1 MKRKKETKNKP
12 ENTDFVLIQE
22 APVLPFSAFLTDS
35 FGRRH
40 NYLRISLTE
49 RCNLRCGYCMPAQGV
64 DLTPT
69 EQLLTADEIVRIAGL
84 FVAEGVDK
92 IRLTGG
98 EPTVRADIVDIIRT
112 LKMKL
117 KLNWINYLGN
127 FILSLL
133 WKCIHIFNGMNYFDQ
148 FTRLRWTLSENES
161 QFHRSPCE
169 AAKSKDEQSASRY
182 FSPDFTIHHV

>member
-1 MKRKKETKNKP
+1 MPIHRIPTWSWKLISRTYCASNSVTAQQV
-12 ENTDFVLIQE
+12 TDWDSLAPANQKLKE

-117 KLNWINYLGN
+117 KLN
-127 FILSLL
+127 
-133 WKCIHIFNGMNYFDQ
+133 
-148 FTRLRWTLSENES
+148 
-161 QFHRSPCE
+161 
-169 AAKSKDEQSASRY
+169 
-182 FSPDFTIHHV
+182 